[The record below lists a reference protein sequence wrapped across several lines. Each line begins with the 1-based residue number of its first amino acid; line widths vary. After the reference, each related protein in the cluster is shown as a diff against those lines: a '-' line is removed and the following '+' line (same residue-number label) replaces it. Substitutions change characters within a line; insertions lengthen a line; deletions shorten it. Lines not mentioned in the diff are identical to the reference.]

1 MGFSKKWFLV
11 IGSSVATILTPI
23 SLVISCSKNN
33 NDNYKVSENETLYSN
48 IWNLSMDDIIKNS
61 IFNLTV
67 KDLETQINNTLK
79 NDYKNNLIM
88 KTYCFYLLWQAI
100 KNPRSSSGSVET
112 NLSNDI
118 IDFGS
123 FLSET
128 CTADDENVKDDKKKT
143 YSKFKKYIESFEY
156 KISIINFE
164 KENINEEEK
173 LRDIFS
179 SGTYVLNFKIDFWT
193 NDEETNTKMISSK
206 NNNKSI
212 MLTTKM
218 TREQR
223 KILNSIKDEKIKEL
237 VKNQFI
243 YQGTKLYYN
252 VVDKKFST
260 IILPTNIY
268 STNVIEKTPNS
279 GFAPGDDE
287 RQLFEFNWY
296 SNSENSTQFNS
307 YINLLLNSVNNF
319 STSLNNDWTNFL
331 KKEEI
336 ISTDG
341 KMQLLKINLNNNIIF
356 DASKFE

>member
-1 MGFSKKWFLV
+1 MGFSKKWLLF
-11 IGSSVATILTPI
+11 IGSSIATILTPT

-33 NDNYKVSENETLYSN
+33 NDNYKVSINEALYSN

-79 NDYKNNLIM
+79 NDYKNNLMM

-100 KNPRSSSGSVET
+100 KNPRSSSGSIES

-118 IDFGS
+118 IDFGT

-128 CTADDENVKDDKKKT
+128 CAADDKNVKDDNKKT
-143 YSKFKKYIESFEY
+143 YFKFKKYIESFEY
-156 KISIINFE
+156 EISIINFD
-164 KENINEEEK
+164 KVNINKEEK
-173 LRDIFS
+173 LRNIFS
-179 SGTYVLNFKIDFWT
+179 SGTYILNFKIDFWT
-193 NDEETNTKMISSK
+193 NNEETNKKMISSQ

-218 TREQR
+218 TRDQR
-223 KILNSIKDEKIKEL
+223 RILNSIKDEKIKEL

-260 IILPTNIY
+260 IVLPTNIY
-268 STNVIEKTPNS
+268 STNVIENTPNS
-279 GFAPGDDE
+279 GFAPGDNK

-296 SNSENSTQFNS
+296 SNSENSTKFDS
-307 YINLLLNSVNNF
+307 YIDLLLNSTNNF

-331 KKEEI
+331 KKEGFLSE
-336 ISTDG
+336 DK
-341 KMQLLKINLNNNIIF
+341 KMQILKINLNNNIIF
-356 DASKFE
+356 DSSKFE